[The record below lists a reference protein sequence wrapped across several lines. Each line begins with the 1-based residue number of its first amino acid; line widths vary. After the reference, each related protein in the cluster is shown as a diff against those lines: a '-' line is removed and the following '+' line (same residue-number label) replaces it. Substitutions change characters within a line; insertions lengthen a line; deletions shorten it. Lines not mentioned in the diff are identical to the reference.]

1 MSVPMPEATDAPVGI
16 APEIRDSTF
25 VPRVKGSTIGAGTQ
39 RKQPTYDY
47 DAAIKRRTEGIGQLG
62 NSANAY
68 YNEMA
73 NKRIKSIRD
82 AANAQMQNVGN
93 LSSGEGF
100 AYTGPGGNDLRSKLV
115 KGAAAYQG
123 VNYQWGGADPRGF
136 DCSGLVQYVYGK
148 MGVKMPRVSQ
158 QQAQQGKLTPVT
170 NLKPGDLVGWG
181 SSPATAHHI
190 AVYAGNGMVWESP
203 RRGLQVR
210 LRRISPTERD
220 IMGIALNL
228 G

>member
-1 MSVPMPEATDAPVGI
+1 MSVPMPETTQAAGGI
-16 APEIRDSTF
+16 IPDTRESTF
-25 VPRVKGSTIGAGTQ
+25 VPRLAGSTVGAMAQ

-47 DAAIKRRTEGIGQLG
+47 DTAIKRRMEGIGSIA
-62 NSANAY
+62 NTSNAY

-73 NKRIKSIRD
+73 NKRIRSIRES
-82 AANAQMQNVGN
+82 ANAQMQNVGN
-93 LSSGEGF
+93 IASGEGF
-100 AYTGPGGNDLRSKLV
+100 SYTGPGGNDLRSKLV

-123 VNYQWGGADPRGF
+123 VDYQWGGADPRGF
-136 DCSGLVQYVYGK
+136 DCSGLIQYVYGK

-190 AVYAGNGMVWESP
+190 AIYAGNGMVWESP
-203 RRGLQVR
+203 RRGTQVR
-210 LRRISPTERD
+210 LRRINPTERD